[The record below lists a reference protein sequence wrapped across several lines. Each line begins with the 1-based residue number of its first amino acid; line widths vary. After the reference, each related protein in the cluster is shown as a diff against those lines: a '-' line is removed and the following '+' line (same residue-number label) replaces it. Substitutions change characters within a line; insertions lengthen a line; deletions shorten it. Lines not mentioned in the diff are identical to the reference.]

1 MVKTISQVDE
11 VDTSMLRSLAGVDL
25 FSILRT
31 QKISVLQVLNVVID
45 LSVSPLVARILKLAA
60 PIELQDL
67 ARPHLLLATL
77 KQGPMSSFENIVL

>member
-1 MVKTISQVDE
+1 LVKTISQVDE
-11 VDTSMLRSLAGVDL
+11 VDTSMLRSLSGVDL

-31 QKISVLQVLNVVID
+31 QKISVLQILNVVID

-67 ARPHLLLATL
+67 ARTHLLLATL
-77 KQGPMSSFENIVL
+77 KQGPMSSFEHIVL